1 MDQLRALVEAADK
14 DKVDLVNQ
22 LEEERRSV
30 RPAESLIFL
39 LIRWGE
45 KATKFYKNSLF
56 CSTGR
61 WRTFSSVLRKLA
73 LPKEIWR

>member
-1 MDQLRALVEAADK
+1 MRCTLFRVLKMEAKMDQLRALVEAADK

-39 LIRWGE
+39 LIR
-45 KATKFYKNSLF
+45 
-56 CSTGR
+56 
-61 WRTFSSVLRKLA
+61 
-73 LPKEIWR
+73 

>member
-1 MDQLRALVEAADK
+1 MDQLRGLVEAADK

-22 LEEERRSV
+22 LEEERRSASV
-30 RPAESLIFL
+30 RRAESLIK
-39 LIRWGE
+39 RGK
-45 KATKFYKNSLF
+45 KATKFYQKSLF

-73 LPKEIWR
+73 LPKETWR